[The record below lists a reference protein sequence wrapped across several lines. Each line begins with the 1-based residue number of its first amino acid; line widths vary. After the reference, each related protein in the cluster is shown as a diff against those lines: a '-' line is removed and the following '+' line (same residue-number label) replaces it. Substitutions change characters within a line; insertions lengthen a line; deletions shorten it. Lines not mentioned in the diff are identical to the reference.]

1 MKKNT
6 LLFLSIISISYC
18 SNNGAQV
25 TPDTLATI
33 NSRTITKQD
42 FITQAQSIANTPSVN
57 LKTNDGRIDV
67 LKDMINEELVFQQAL
82 NEKYHLEN
90 LDIKHEVVREYLKQ
104 KFSKDLPVITDDQAK
119 QFYNENQS
127 RLDQIRASHILIKT
141 DKKNPASKKKAK
153 AEIQNIRAEIVSGK
167 ITFAKA
173 AEKYSQD
180 DGSKTNFGDLSFFNR
195 AKMVEPFA
203 NAAFDLK
210 KIGDIS
216 QPVESEFGYHI
227 IELTGESRGYETYKE
242 KIKWKLY
249 QDAMKPRIDA
259 YFKELNEKSQVKIT
273 NSELMPIN
281 IPQL

>member
-1 MKKNT
+1 MKNKSI
-6 LLFLSIISISYC
+6 LILSIISAAYC
-18 SNNGAQV
+18 SDNGAKV
-25 TPDTLATI
+25 TADTLATI
-33 NSRTITKQD
+33 NNRTISKQD
-42 FITQAQSIANTPSVN
+42 FIAQAQSVANTPSVN

-82 NEKYHLEN
+82 RENYHLDN
-90 LDIKHEVVREYLKQ
+90 LNIKHEVVREYLKQ
-104 KFSKDLPVITDDQAK
+104 KFTKDLPTITDDQAK
-119 QFYNENQS
+119 QYYNENQS

-141 DKKNPASKKKAK
+141 DKKDPSSKKKAK
-153 AEIQNIRAEIVSGK
+153 AEIQKIRAEIVSGK

-180 DGSKTNFGDLSFFNR
+180 DGSKKNWGDLSFFNR
-195 AKMVEPFA
+195 TKMVEPFA
-203 NAAFDLK
+203 NAAFNLK
-210 KIGDIS
+210 KIGEVS

-227 IELTGESRGYETYKE
+227 IELTGESRGYEVYKE

-249 QDAMKPRIDA
+249 QDAMKPRIDS

-273 NSELMPIN
+273 NSDLIPLN